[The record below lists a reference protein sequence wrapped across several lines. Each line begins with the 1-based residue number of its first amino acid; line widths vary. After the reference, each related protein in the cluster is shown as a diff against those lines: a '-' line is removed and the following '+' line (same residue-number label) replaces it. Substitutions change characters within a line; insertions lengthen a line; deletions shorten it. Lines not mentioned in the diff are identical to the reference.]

1 MNRKNLLI
9 NGVVE
14 DNKLHVKMTGNPADM
29 VTHLI
34 GIINGTLE
42 SIADCLMY
50 DAGNYPEC
58 KDEFFV
64 CAANFLIGYYRAY
77 KHEVVSQQECQPPI
91 FEAFRYV
98 CERFEAYI
106 DPETVVDLKLEL
118 PSDELDVYMTYDEL
132 AEAIKRAKD
141 LENCCEAQ
149 DVNCVKKELD
159 SNEAGTRGDNNE

>member
-1 MNRKNLLI
+1 MNSKNLLI

-64 CAANFLIGYYRAY
+64 CAANFLIGYD
-77 KHEVVSQQECQPPI
+77 
-91 FEAFRYV
+91 EAIRLGLV
-98 CERFEAYI
+98 REDNPSNDYI
-106 DPETVVDLKLEL
+106 DSILSLIDT
-118 PSDELDVYMTYDEL
+118 
-132 AEAIKRAKD
+132 EAIKRAKD

>member
-1 MNRKNLLI
+1 
-9 NGVVE
+9 
-14 DNKLHVKMTGNPADM
+14 
-29 VTHLI
+29 
-34 GIINGTLE
+34 
-42 SIADCLMY
+42 MY